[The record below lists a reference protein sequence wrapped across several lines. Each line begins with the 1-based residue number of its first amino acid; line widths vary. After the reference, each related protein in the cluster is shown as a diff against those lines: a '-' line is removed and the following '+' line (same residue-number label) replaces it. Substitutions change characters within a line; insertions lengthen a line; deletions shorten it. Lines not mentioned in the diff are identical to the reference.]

1 MHMVFERRRAALANH
16 ADRGQAAAG
25 SSQGLGAPSAD
36 EGTVCNLKTCRWSRG
51 EGSSHDAWRRNRS
64 EGDHIKHKNRP

>member
-25 SSQGLGAPSAD
+25 SSQGLGGP
-36 EGTVCNLKTCRWSRG
+36 KRRRG
-51 EGSSHDAWRRNRS
+51 HRV
-64 EGDHIKHKNRP
+64 